1 MARITADLLRRRAE
15 HNDRNLITLHEIALH
30 AQGIERIELLGSL
43 CRHLRILLLQNNLIS
58 RIEGLHRLKELE
70 HLNLALNNI
79 TRLANLQRCESLR
92 VLDLTANF
100 VPPAGLLGLRAALG
114 DLPAL
119 RELHLLG
126 NPCASWPGYRAF
138 VVGSLPR
145 LQRLD
150 GEQVLPSSR
159 IAAAQQLPALEARL
173 RAELAAQGLDP
184 DEAAQAEDDSLAP
197 GAEVEET
204 GVVGDDGQLRRPWC
218 PATRVLEQREAEA
231 EEAAAE
237 ARRRA
242 AQPKAGDGLFGE
254 VVEPPPR
261 TVFPEIVDGA
271 PVYQKNE
278 GKWEYSLAESA
289 DGRSVQLDVAFDRYL
304 DTSAIQ
310 ADVQPRVVRLLCKG
324 RLLQLELPSEVAPD
338 RSVAQR
344 SKTTGHLLLTMPLA
358 EGPSACLRPVRAG
371 VENAAGAGNRS
382 SAGGGSG
389 SGGKRSGAA
398 ALAAPAE
405 LPPALVVAAA
415 AAAGGG
421 GALGDDDDD
430 LPPL

>member
-1 MARITADLLRRRAE
+1 MLLQ
-15 HNDRNLITLHEIALH
+15 DVGSSK
-30 AQGIERIELLGSL
+30 QCSGGLGSASE
-43 CRHLRILLLQNNLIS
+43 CHAACSVDPQWAAR
-58 RIEGLHRLKELE
+58 
-70 HLNLALNNI
+70 
-79 TRLANLQRCESLR
+79 
-92 VLDLTANF
+92 
-100 VPPAGLLGLRAALG
+100 PA
-114 DLPAL
+114 
-119 RELHLLG
+119 
-126 NPCASWPGYRAF
+126 
-138 VVGSLPR
+138 
-145 LQRLD
+145 
-150 GEQVLPSSR
+150 
-159 IAAAQQLPALEARL
+159 
-173 RAELAAQGLDP
+173 
-184 DEAAQAEDDSLAP
+184 
-197 GAEVEET
+197 
-204 GVVGDDGQLRRPWC
+204 
-218 PATRVLEQREAEA
+218 
-231 EEAAAE
+231 
-237 ARRRA
+237 
-242 AQPKAGDGLFGE
+242 
-254 VVEPPPR
+254 PPPPPS
-261 TVFPEIVDGA
+261 THHYPIPAHLTTFT
-271 PVYQKNE
+271 
-278 GKWEYSLAESA
+278 LL
-289 DGRSVQLDVAFDRYL
+289 QLDVAFDRYL